1 MASSSQSD
9 APNGTARLCDRR
21 AYNLGMTIFP
31 HDLRA
36 GADVYS
42 SDGQKLG
49 ELHRVVLARSDL
61 RVTHVVVDI
70 GFLRSG
76 RPIWQGGLGLDYD
89 RVVDI
94 GDVASAT
101 TERVDLGL
109 TAEQF
114 KDLPEYTEE
123 TYEEPKDLS
132 PNEYDL
138 PDVVT
143 QLNHLS
149 SIFNST
155 SGLWLY
161 ENLRKSDNEI
171 DISEGTPVW
180 RREPHEKLG
189 DVKQLI
195 FDEASGQL
203 QALVIARGF
212 IFKHEVVLP
221 IRHVVEMY
229 DDLLHVDIADKDIE
243 GLKAYEAG

>member
-1 MASSSQSD
+1 
-9 APNGTARLCDRR
+9 
-21 AYNLGMTIFP
+21 MTMIYP

-42 SDGQKLG
+42 SDGHKLG
-49 ELHRVVLARSDL
+49 ELQRVVLARSDL

-76 RPIWQGGLGLDYD
+76 RAIWQGGLGLDYD
-89 RVVDI
+89 RIVAI
-94 GDVASAT
+94 GDVAGAS

-109 TAEQF
+109 TAERF
-114 KDLPEYTEE
+114 RELPEYTPE
-123 TYEEPKDLS
+123 TYEEPKDFS
-132 PNEYDL
+132 PHEYDL

-143 QLNHLS
+143 QLHNLS
-149 SIFNST
+149 SIFAST
-155 SGLWLY
+155 PGLWLY
-161 ENLRKSDNEI
+161 DNLQKPPDAV
-171 DISEGTPVW
+171 DVSEGTPVW

-195 FDEASGQL
+195 FDQSTGQL

-221 IRHVVEMY
+221 IRHVVELF
-229 DDLLHVDIADKDIE
+229 DDLLHVDIADKDLEALKPYE
-243 GLKAYEAG
+243 GS

>member
-1 MASSSQSD
+1 
-9 APNGTARLCDRR
+9 
-21 AYNLGMTIFP
+21 MTTIYP

-36 GADVYS
+36 GTDVYS
-42 SDGQKLG
+42 SDDQKLG
-49 ELHRVVLARSDL
+49 ELHRIVLARADL

-76 RPIWQGGLGLDYD
+76 RSIWQGGLGLEYD
-89 RVVDI
+89 RVVPI
-94 GDVASAT
+94 GDVAVAT
-101 TERVDLGL
+101 TERVDLAL

-114 KDLPEYTEE
+114 KDLPEYTPE
-123 TYEEPKDLS
+123 TYEQPKDLS
-132 PNEYDL
+132 PHEYDL

-143 QLNHLS
+143 QLHHLS
-149 SIFNST
+149 SIFAST
-155 SGLWLY
+155 PGQWLY
-161 ENLRKSDNEI
+161 ENLQKPEDAV

-203 QALVIARGF
+203 RALVIARGY

-221 IRHVVEMY
+221 IRHVVELF

-243 GLKAYEAG
+243 ALQPYEA

>member
-1 MASSSQSD
+1 
-9 APNGTARLCDRR
+9 
-21 AYNLGMTIFP
+21 MTIYP
-31 HDLRA
+31 HELRA

-61 RVTHVVVDI
+61 RATHVVVDI

-76 RPIWQGGLGLDYD
+76 RAIWQGGLGLDYD
-89 RVVDI
+89 RVVSIDE
-94 GDVASAT
+94 VAGASP
-101 TERVDLGL
+101 ERIDLRL
-109 TAEQF
+109 TSEEF
-114 KDLPEYTEE
+114 KDLPEYTPE
-123 TYEEPKDLS
+123 TYEEPRDFS

-143 QLNHLS
+143 QLHHLS
-149 SIFNST
+149 SIVGST
-155 SGLWLY
+155 PGLWLY
-161 ENLRKSDNEI
+161 ENLQKSSDAI

-189 DVKQLI
+189 DVKELI
-195 FDEASGQL
+195 LDQATGQL

-221 IRHVVEMY
+221 IRHVVEWF
-229 DDLLHVDIADKDIE
+229 DDLVRVDIADKDLE
-243 GLKAYEAG
+243 SLKAHQA

>member
-1 MASSSQSD
+1 MAG
-9 APNGTARLCDRR
+9 PVRLVGP
-21 AYNLGMTIFP
+21 YNLGMTIFP

-36 GADVYS
+36 GVDVYS

-109 TAEQF
+109 TAEHF
-114 KDLPEYTEE
+114 KALKEYTPE
-123 TYEEPKDLS
+123 TYEEPKDFS

-143 QLNHLS
+143 QLTHLS
-149 SIFNST
+149 AILNST

-161 ENLRKSDNEI
+161 DNLQKSDQEV
-171 DISEGTPVW
+171 DIAEGTPVW
-180 RREPHEKLG
+180 RQEPHEKLG

-195 FDEASGQL
+195 IDESTGQL

-229 DDLLHVDIADKDIE
+229 DDLLHVEIADKDLE
-243 GLKAYEAG
+243 QLKAYEA

>member
-1 MASSSQSD
+1 
-9 APNGTARLCDRR
+9 
-21 AYNLGMTIFP
+21 MTIFP

-36 GADVYS
+36 GVDVYS

-114 KDLPEYTEE
+114 KALPEYTPE
-123 TYEEPKDLS
+123 TYEEPKDFS

-149 SIFNST
+149 AMLNST

-161 ENLRKSDNEI
+161 DNLQKSDQEV
-171 DISEGTPVW
+171 DIAEGTPVW
-180 RREPHEKLG
+180 RQEPHEKLG

-195 FDEASGQL
+195 IDESTGQL

-229 DDLLHVDIADKDIE
+229 DDLLHVEITDKDLE
-243 GLKAYEAG
+243 QLKAYEV

>member
-1 MASSSQSD
+1 
-9 APNGTARLCDRR
+9 
-21 AYNLGMTIFP
+21 MTIFP

-36 GADVYS
+36 GVDVYS

-114 KDLPEYTEE
+114 KALPEYTPE
-123 TYEEPKDLS
+123 TYEEPKDFS

-149 SIFNST
+149 AMLNST

-161 ENLRKSDNEI
+161 DNLQKSDQEV
-171 DISEGTPVW
+171 DIAEGTPVW
-180 RREPHEKLG
+180 RQEPHEKLG

-195 FDEASGQL
+195 IDESTGQL

-229 DDLLHVDIADKDIE
+229 DDLLHVEITDKDLE
-243 GLKAYEAG
+243 QLKAYEA

>member
-1 MASSSQSD
+1 
-9 APNGTARLCDRR
+9 
-21 AYNLGMTIFP
+21 MTIYP

-36 GADVYS
+36 GVDVYS
-42 SDGQKLG
+42 SDGHKLG

-76 RPIWQGGLGLDYD
+76 RAIWQGGLGLDYD
-89 RVVDI
+89 RVVNI
-94 GDVASAT
+94 GDVAGAS

-114 KDLPEYTEE
+114 KDLPEYTPE
-123 TYEEPKDLS
+123 TYEDPKDFS

-143 QLNHLS
+143 QLAHLS
-149 SIFNST
+149 SIFAST
-155 SGLWLY
+155 PGQWLY
-161 ENLRKSDNEI
+161 ENLQKSDDAV
-171 DISEGTPVW
+171 DIVEGTPVW

-195 FDEASGQL
+195 LDEASGQVR
-203 QALVIARGF
+203 ALVIARGL

-221 IRHVVEMY
+221 IRHVVELF
-229 DDLLHVDIADKDIE
+229 DDLLHVDIADKDLE
-243 GLKAYEAG
+243 ALQAYEG

>member
-1 MASSSQSD
+1 
-9 APNGTARLCDRR
+9 
-21 AYNLGMTIFP
+21 MTIYP

-36 GADVYS
+36 GVDVYS
-42 SDGQKLG
+42 SDGHKLG

-76 RPIWQGGLGLDYD
+76 RAIWQGGLGLDYD
-89 RVVDI
+89 RVVNI
-94 GDVASAT
+94 GDVAGAS

-114 KDLPEYTEE
+114 KDLPEYTPE
-123 TYEEPKDLS
+123 TYEDPKDFS

-143 QLNHLS
+143 QLTHLS
-149 SIFNST
+149 SIFAST
-155 SGLWLY
+155 PGQWLY
-161 ENLRKSDNEI
+161 ENLQKSDDAV
-171 DISEGTPVW
+171 DIVEGTPVW

-195 FDEASGQL
+195 LDEASGQVR
-203 QALVIARGF
+203 ALVIARGL

-221 IRHVVEMY
+221 IRHVVELF
-229 DDLLHVDIADKDIE
+229 DDLLHVDIADKDLE
-243 GLKAYEAG
+243 ALQAYEG